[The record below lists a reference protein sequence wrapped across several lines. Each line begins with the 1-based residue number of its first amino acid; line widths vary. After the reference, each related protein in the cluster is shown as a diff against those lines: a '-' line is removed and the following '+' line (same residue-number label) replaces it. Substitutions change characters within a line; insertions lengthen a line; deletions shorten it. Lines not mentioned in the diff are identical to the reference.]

1 MFLHEFVHEYLYFET
16 YFTNTLIALNIVTK
30 IFFAGVVVVIV
41 KKRFGLFTDVATIRK
56 THKNPHLE
64 KSYKLHFSI
73 DSV

>member
-30 IFFAGVVVVIV
+30 FFCGGGSGDSQ
-41 KKRFGLFTDVATIRK
+41 KRFGLFTDVATIRK
-56 THKNPHLE
+56 THKNPHSE